1 MRGLECA
8 TYFLELFYR
17 FRWTV
22 CCRFS
27 WLLLALQ
34 VINSAWN
41 RSSAIVTLDSFRSH
55 VDLPS
60 CNLIAPCRLRQ
71 ISGHR
76 VLHYSDAVVDIDMI
90 DLYSSPTVPGTRWCC
105 NICSFHSSR
114 RCKPLHRKLCEFR
127 ISNTARIRFASD
139 SIVVPKV
146 LRKFGGGRLWLWVPL
161 TRKAWFIAN
170 VRGGNGRK
178 LERMRLGL
186 IYNNDAAMYYLLL
199 TLSTAGC
206 WRVDCAKCRQNN
218 WLAFLPHVVDAQL
231 LCRNILSINITNSHW
246 CTVELL

>member
-8 TYFLELFYR
+8 TFFWSSFIISDGRSVVESVDCCLLFKLSTQLEIEVLQLLHSIR
-17 FRWTV
+17 FALSLIYPVAT
-22 CCRFS
+22 
-27 WLLLALQ
+27 WLLHAGC
-34 VINSAWN
+34 
-41 RSSAIVTLDSFRSH
+41 AIYLDIGCCIF
-55 VDLPS
+55 
-60 CNLIAPCRLRQ
+60 
-71 ISGHR
+71 
-76 VLHYSDAVVDIDMI
+76 SDAVVDINMI
-90 DLYSSPTVPGTRWCC
+90 DLYSSPTRYR

-146 LRKFGGGRLWLWVPL
+146 LRKFGGGRMWLWEPM